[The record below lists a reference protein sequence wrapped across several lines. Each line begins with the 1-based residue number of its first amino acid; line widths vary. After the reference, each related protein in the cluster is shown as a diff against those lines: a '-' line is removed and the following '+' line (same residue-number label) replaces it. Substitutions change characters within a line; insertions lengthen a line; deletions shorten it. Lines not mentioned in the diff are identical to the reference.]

1 MYYVV
6 FNSVTLATRVKNYF
20 RYTGERVRLVHT
32 PKTISKGGCSYSVI
46 VEKHLVSKVIEVAS
60 DYGIKV
66 LGVYKETDDGF
77 VEEDSYDIS

>member
-20 RYTGERVRLVHT
+20 KYTGERVRLVHT
-32 PKTISKGGCSYSVI
+32 PKTISRGGCSYSLI
-46 VEKHLVSKVIEVAS
+46 VEKHLVPKVMEVAL

-77 VEEDSYDIS
+77 AEVDSYDIS